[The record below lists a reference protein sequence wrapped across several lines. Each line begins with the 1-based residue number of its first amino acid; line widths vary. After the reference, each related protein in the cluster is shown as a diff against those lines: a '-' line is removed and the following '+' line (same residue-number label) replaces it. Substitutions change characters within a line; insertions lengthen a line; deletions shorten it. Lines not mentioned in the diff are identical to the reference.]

1 MVVVAD
7 VADYKAMWLVLCG
20 GDVIYQGGDTGDDPS
35 YHHPSSPPLSPRQT
49 CLKCHHIAGS
59 SSGHPE
65 KSCYLNT
72 LNTLRNSHYTSG
84 IVLLIL
90 STMITIRSTNL
101 FVTINMYLC
110 DVRKCRLFQG
120 MSLSMT

>member
-1 MVVVAD
+1 MVGVVWWRCYIPGWRYWRVSLQSTA
-7 VADYKAMWLVLCG
+7 APP
-20 GDVIYQGGDTGDDPS
+20 DTGDDPS

-49 CLKCHHIAGS
+49 SLKCHHIAGS

-72 LNTLRNSHYTSG
+72 LNTLRNGHYTSG

-90 STMITIRSTNL
+90 LTMITTQSINL
-101 FVTINMYLC
+101 YVTINMYLS

-120 MSLSMT
+120 MSLAV